1 MSYNTQYGL
10 KIIRLIK
17 CVSFCRTLRDLEQ
30 SMICPIWGSRSL
42 AVYNCSCV
50 TGFAQLC
57 LQESQRLT
65 QCQCRRFY
73 IVRDVDGEKETTSG
87 DAIEELPSGKLT

>member
-10 KIIRLIK
+10 KIIRLIE
-17 CVSFCRTLRDLEQ
+17 CVSFCTTLRDLEQ

-50 TGFAQLC
+50 TCFAQLC

-65 QCQCRRFY
+65 QWGRFY
-73 IVRDVDGEKETTSG
+73 IVRDVYGEKETT
-87 DAIEELPSGKLT
+87 LW